1 LQKENNVVK
10 SKSSSNKG
18 LRLLLLTLLILIVSF
33 TLLLRST
40 YNAPAPGKE
49 VSFSELT
56 RIAANGLITEATLL
70 DEDARITGTRCV
82 PQSGVRP
89 STPAPGGVA
98 CNGRTEKFYSD
109 YPRSDVSPLSLIDN
123 INRGGAKLNIDKQD
137 GKAIAKLLITFIFPL
152 AMLANLFG
160 LIFLSRGGDSSLA
173 DIAGFGK
180 LGRKQKR
187 KAAPTTSVTFA
198 DVAGVDDAIVE
209 LQEVIEYL
217 TEPAKFEAYSA
228 AAPKGVLLFGS
239 PGCGKTLLARAIA
252 GESGVPFFSVSG
264 TEFVESLVGVGA
276 ARVRDLF
283 AQVRE
288 VAPAI
293 VFIDEIDA
301 VGRRREGEGMSGGE
315 REQTL
320 NQLLVEMDGFD
331 VTAGIVL
338 VGATNRPDI
347 LDPALLRPGR
357 FDRHITLTPPDIH
370 GRKAIL
376 EVHARNKPFAP
387 DVDFDGLAKRTP
399 GFTGA
404 DLANVI
410 NEAALMTIRA
420 NRGGQVENIHVSEAV
435 QRVLHGPHRGNL
447 MSPEE
452 RERIA
457 YHESGH
463 AMVAAAFGKGTS
475 LNRVSIVGRGRGLG
489 QSTVSEDNDRVLL
502 TAEEIEIQLAISMGG
517 VAAEQLQYGKSSTTA
532 EDDIEKATGLAKEMV
547 GLYGMSP
554 EIGRVK
560 MLNKYSGYLG
570 GSVSLEAI
578 SEQTMQAFDEEVKR
592 LIGTAEKRATIVLGD
607 AREQLNKMAQ
617 VLLTD
622 ETLEDTA
629 LQTLLA
635 PVKSRVDV
643 LRNGAST
650 SEADYALKSRPR
662 PRPRTTV

>member
-1 LQKENNVVK
+1 MKTK
-10 SKSSSNKG
+10 ASSNKG
-18 LRLLLLTLLILIVSF
+18 LRLLLVTLLLLIVSF

-40 YNAPAPGKE
+40 YSASAPGKE

-56 RIAANGLITEATLL
+56 RIAANGQITEATLL
-70 DEDARITGTRCV
+70 DEDARLIGTRCV
-82 PQSGVRP
+82 PTSGAR
-89 STPAPGGVA
+89 SAAPAPGAVA
-98 CNGRTEKFYSD
+98 CNGRTEKFHAD
-109 YPRSDVSPLSLIDN
+109 YPRSDVSTLSLIDN
-123 INRGGAKLNIDKQD
+123 ITRGGAKLTIDKQD

-347 LDPALLRPGR
+347 LDPALMRPGR

-420 NRGGQVENIHVSEAV
+420 NRGGQVENSHVSEAV

-447 MSPEE
+447 MSAEE

-463 AMVAAAFGKGTS
+463 AMVAAAFGKGAS

-517 VAAEQLQYGKSSTTA
+517 VAAEQLQYGKTSTTA

-554 EIGRVK
+554 EIGRVR

-592 LIGTAEKRATIVLGD
+592 LIGTAEQRASIVLRD
-607 AREQLNKMAQ
+607 ARDHLNKMAQ

-629 LQTLLA
+629 LQSLLA
-635 PVKSRVDV
+635 PVKTRADV
-643 LRNGAST
+643 LRNGTGT
-650 SEADYALKSRPR
+650 SPGTAAKA
-662 PRPRTTV
+662 RPRTTV